1 MAAAIDGSLQ
11 IGFGFG
17 KYTNRNVIDAYA
29 GVSRGAEQW
38 VVRASR
44 SLDSDPDSVNVG
56 PIHYEVI
63 EPLQQIKVTLEAN
76 EVQPI
81 AFELFFHATAACV
94 VEDREDRRDMHG
106 FRKATDQ
113 IRYHQSGL
121 ASGWLEVDGERVEI
135 ARESWVAT
143 RDKSWGIRPM
153 VGLPAA
159 DLEPDYHQ
167 HIPQAL
173 AIWNPIVFLDDVGA
187 SYAFHHYYLQFSGPG
202 FSHQRIQGGF
212 EGDSGQR
219 EKVIGMTPQLRF
231 DSPSKRLQEG
241 EFLLHMEDGSDRNFF
256 KQIRT
261 HLAGAF
267 LLSLFFFNEFFPRVD
282 VRFFIHQLHSNRL
295 CSFSHVLHQLLQVR
309 NTQPPQRNL
318 FELIKRDARET
329 QCVFIIDSHLGE
341 NVHTLRRLVA
351 VGIFFFAGA
360 HVKFAPTPHLSRVVS
375 FDFEN
380 APLIDSHKALFV
392 HVHGF
397 FEPSFPLSR
406 SFQPSDFDA
415 GRNRLGDF
423 FFQLGSAEYVSG
435 PQSHGYSTKHLVD
448 VFVCVSHR
456 QKVHVCFLH
465 NALL

>member
-1 MAAAIDGSLQ
+1 MAGTIGPLLASDEQFNHQVVETFASVGQSDPAWTEKVCGMAAAIDGSLQ

-29 GVSRGAEQW
+29 GISRGAEQW

-135 ARESWVAT
+135 AREAWVAT
-143 RDKSWGIRPM
+143 RDKSWGVRPM

-173 AIWNPIVFLDDVGA
+173 AIWNPVVFLDDAGA

-241 EFLLHMEDGSDRNFF
+241 EFLLHMEDGIDRLLKF
-256 KQIRT
+256 KK
-261 HLAGAF
+261 
-267 LLSLFFFNEFFPRVD
+267 LSETGFYLGSGHYHGRDGHHHGSWRGTLHVD
-282 VRFFIHQLHSNRL
+282 GDYV
-295 CSFSHVLHQLLQVR
+295 
-309 NTQPPQRNL
+309 
-318 FELIKRDARET
+318 
-329 QCVFIIDSHLGE
+329 
-341 NVHTLRRLVA
+341 
-351 VGIFFFAGA
+351 
-360 HVKFAPTPHLSRVVS
+360 
-375 FDFEN
+375 EN
-380 APLIDSHKALFV
+380 AALPAVIERYHQFRDCMIQV
-392 HVHGF
+392 EDTLTGATGYGNCQTYVHGAWPEF
-397 FEPSFPLSR
+397 GLSGEEPM
-406 SFQPSDFDA
+406 
-415 GRNRLGDF
+415 
-423 FFQLGSAEYVSG
+423 Y
-435 PQSHGYSTKHLVD
+435 
-448 VFVCVSHR
+448 
-456 QKVHVCFLH
+456 
-465 NALL
+465 

>member
-1 MAAAIDGSLQ
+1 MAGTIGPLLASDEQFNHQVVETFASVGQSDPAWTEKVCGMAAAIDGSLQ

-44 SLDSDPDSVNVG
+44 SLDSEPDSVNVG
-56 PIHYEVI
+56 PIRYEVI

-81 AFELFFHATAACV
+81 AFELFFHATVACV

-219 EKVIGMTPQLRF
+219 EKVIGMTPQLCF

-241 EFLLHMEDGSDRNFF
+241 EFLLHMEDGSDRLLKF
-256 KQIRT
+256 KK
-261 HLAGAF
+261 
-267 LLSLFFFNEFFPRVD
+267 LSETGFYLGSGHYHGGDGHHHGSWRGPLHVD
-282 VRFFIHQLHSNRL
+282 GDYV
-295 CSFSHVLHQLLQVR
+295 
-309 NTQPPQRNL
+309 
-318 FELIKRDARET
+318 
-329 QCVFIIDSHLGE
+329 
-341 NVHTLRRLVA
+341 
-351 VGIFFFAGA
+351 
-360 HVKFAPTPHLSRVVS
+360 
-375 FDFEN
+375 EN
-380 APLIDSHKALFV
+380 AALPEVIERYHQFRDCMIQV
-392 HVHGF
+392 EDTLTGATGYGNCQTYVHGAWPEF
-397 FEPSFPLSR
+397 GLSGEEPM
-406 SFQPSDFDA
+406 
-415 GRNRLGDF
+415 
-423 FFQLGSAEYVSG
+423 Y
-435 PQSHGYSTKHLVD
+435 
-448 VFVCVSHR
+448 
-456 QKVHVCFLH
+456 
-465 NALL
+465 